1 MQVTKSILIQRAL
14 LGVFWVLGTVGFVC
28 DELIPGL
35 ESLRSYILL
44 GCDAAI
50 VLLGLLCL
58 RHRADFI
65 FIGCLLLI
73 ALASSLVFN
82 RLPVFF
88 TLNGLRVFIGAM
100 FCYPIFRYFMDD
112 PLRR

>member
-1 MQVTKSILIQRAL
+1 MQVTKSILIERAL
-14 LGVFWVLGTVGFVC
+14 MGVFWVLGTTGFIC

-35 ESLRSYILL
+35 ESLRTYIIL

-58 RHRADFI
+58 RHRTDFI
-65 FIGCLLLI
+65 FISSLLLI

-82 RLPVFF
+82 RLP
-88 TLNGLRVFIGAM
+88 
-100 FCYPIFRYFMDD
+100 IFSR
-112 PLRR
+112 